1 MRVPLERFRAKWTS
15 VRAQKTRRF
24 NDGDRFPVSLKVG
37 NALVFS
43 TLLLASLLA
52 GPARAQDNAVSAP
65 GWQPTPWADSVFL
78 ESQLFFNL
86 NTPDGRGVSEQQ
98 WVQFVAEVVAPRF
111 PGGLTVLEA
120 QGLAAAPAPAPVP
133 APSPAPA
140 ATPAASGGAST
151 SAAPASAA
159 STSRA
164 STSPASPAPQ
174 AGKGTPA
181 GNGASASNGTSASAG
196 PAAGTASTA
205 SAAPDPAPGALSAAA
220 ALALSR
226 PGTRLLLIV
235 HPNTPD
241 ASAKLGEIKAAYIQR
256 FGQRRV
262 FHVDFPVRVNP

>member
-1 MRVPLERFRAKWTS
+1 MRA
-15 VRAQKTRRF
+15 
-24 NDGDRFPVSLKVG
+24 PVMLS
-37 NALVFS
+37 
-43 TLLLASLLA
+43 LLLAGLLA

-78 ESQLFFNL
+78 ESQLFFSL

-98 WVQFVAEVVAPRF
+98 WVQFVAEIVAPRF

-120 QGLAAAPAPAPVP
+120 QGLAAAPAPAP
-133 APSPAPA
+133 A
-140 ATPAASGGAST
+140 PAASGGAST
-151 SAAPASAA
+151 STAPTSTAPTSA
-159 STSRA
+159 A
-164 STSPASPAPQ
+164 STSPASPVPQ

-181 GNGASASNGTSASAG
+181 GNGPSANNGTSASAA
-196 PAAGTASTA
+196 PSAGTAST
-205 SAAPDPAPGALSAAA
+205 AAPDPAPGALSAAA

>member
-1 MRVPLERFRAKWTS
+1 MSA
-15 VRAQKTRRF
+15 
-24 NDGDRFPVSLKVG
+24 
-37 NALVFS
+37 
-43 TLLLASLLA
+43 LLLAILLA

-78 ESQLFFNL
+78 ESQLFFSL

-98 WVQFVAEVVAPRF
+98 WVQFVAEIVAPRF

-120 QGLAAAPAPAPVP
+120 QGLSAGAPPPVPAPAPMPAAPAVP
-133 APSPAPA
+133 GAPSAPATASPSPAGNGTPAGISAGAASAGPDPAPA
-140 ATPAASGGAST
+140 AS
-151 SAAPASAA
+151 
-159 STSRA
+159 
-164 STSPASPAPQ
+164 
-174 AGKGTPA
+174 
-181 GNGASASNGTSASAG
+181 
-196 PAAGTASTA
+196 
-205 SAAPDPAPGALSAAA
+205 LSAAA

-241 ASAKLGEIKAAYIQR
+241 ATAKLGEIKAAYIQR

>member
-1 MRVPLERFRAKWTS
+1 MRAPRMFA
-15 VRAQKTRRF
+15 
-24 NDGDRFPVSLKVG
+24 P
-37 NALVFS
+37 
-43 TLLLASLLA
+43 LLLAALLA

-78 ESQLFFNL
+78 ESQLFFSL

-98 WVQFVAEVVAPRF
+98 WVQFVAEIVAPRF

-120 QGLAAAPAPAPVP
+120 QGLAGAGAPAP
-133 APSPAPA
+133 
-140 ATPAASGGAST
+140 
-151 SAAPASAA
+151 AAPASAA
-159 STSRA
+159 TGA
-164 STSPASPAPQ
+164 ASPSAAAP
-174 AGKGTPA
+174 AGSGGPA
-181 GNGASASNGTSASAG
+181 GNGTSVGNAA
-196 PAAGTASTA
+196 PAGTASTPA
-205 SAAPDPAPGALSAAA
+205 LAPDPVPAASLSTAA

-241 ASAKLGEIKAAYIQR
+241 ASAKLGEIKSAYIQR

>member
-1 MRVPLERFRAKWTS
+1 MRAPI
-15 VRAQKTRRF
+15 
-24 NDGDRFPVSLKVG
+24 
-37 NALVFS
+37 VFS
-43 TLLLASLLA
+43 LLLAALLA

-78 ESQLFFNL
+78 ESQLFFSL

-98 WVQFVAEVVAPRF
+98 WVQFVAEIVAPRF

-120 QGLAAAPAPAPVP
+120 QGLAAASPPAPAP
-133 APSPAPA
+133 A
-140 ATPAASGGAST
+140 AAPAASGGAST
-151 SAAPASAA
+151 STAPTSTAPTSA
-159 STSRA
+159 A
-164 STSPASPAPQ
+164 STSPASPVPP

-181 GNGASASNGTSASAG
+181 GNGTSASNGPSANAG
-196 PAAGTASTA
+196 PSAGTASTA
-205 SAAPDPAPGALSAAA
+205 VIVPDPAPAASLSAAA

>member
-1 MRVPLERFRAKWTS
+1 MRVPLERFRANRTS
-15 VRAQKTRRF
+15 IRAKKRGRF
-24 NDGDRFPVSLKVG
+24 DPRDG
-37 NALVFS
+37 FS
-43 TLLLASLLA
+43 HSAKAGAASIFSALLLATLLT

-78 ESQLFFNL
+78 ESQLFFSL

-120 QGLAAAPAPAPVP
+120 QGLVAAHP
-133 APSPAPA
+133 PSPAPA
-140 ATPAASGGAST
+140 ASGGAT
-151 SAAPASAA
+151 TAAPPASAAPAS
-159 STSRA
+159 
-164 STSPASPAPQ
+164 PAPP

-181 GNGASASNGTSASAG
+181 GNGTAGSPGASASGAAT
-196 PAAGTASTA
+196 AGTASTA
-205 SAAPDPAPGALSAAA
+205 SAAPDPAPGAALSAAA

-262 FHVDFPVRVNP
+262 FHVDFPVRVIP

>member
-1 MRVPLERFRAKWTS
+1 MRAPI
-15 VRAQKTRRF
+15 
-24 NDGDRFPVSLKVG
+24 
-37 NALVFS
+37 VFS
-43 TLLLASLLA
+43 LLLAALLA

-78 ESQLFFNL
+78 ESQLFFSL

-98 WVQFVAEVVAPRF
+98 WVQFVAEIVAPRF

-120 QGLAAAPAPAPVP
+120 QGLAAASPPAPAP
-133 APSPAPA
+133 A
-140 ATPAASGGAST
+140 AAPAASGGAST
-151 SAAPASAA
+151 STAPTSTAPTSTAPTSA
-159 STSRA
+159 A

-174 AGKGTPA
+174 AGMGTPA
-181 GNGASASNGTSASAG
+181 GNGASVSNGTSASAG
-196 PAAGTASTA
+196 PSAGTAST
-205 SAAPDPAPGALSAAA
+205 AAPDPAPGALSAAA

>member
-1 MRVPLERFRAKWTS
+1 MKMRAPIVLS
-15 VRAQKTRRF
+15 
-24 NDGDRFPVSLKVG
+24 
-37 NALVFS
+37 
-43 TLLLASLLA
+43 LLLAGLLA

-78 ESQLFFNL
+78 ESQLFFSL

-120 QGLAAAPAPAPVP
+120 QGLAAAPTPSPS
-133 APSPAPA
+133 PSPAPA
-140 ATPAASGGAST
+140 PAAAAAASGGAST
-151 SAAPASAA
+151 SAAPASA
-159 STSRA
+159 TS
-164 STSPASPAPQ
+164 SSPTSSSPTSPAPQ
-174 AGKGTPA
+174 TGKGTPA
-181 GNGASASNGTSASAG
+181 GNGTSASNGASTSNG
-196 PAAGTASTA
+196 PTAGTASTA
-205 SAAPDPAPGALSAAA
+205 APAPDPAPAASLSAAA

-256 FGQRRV
+256 FGQR
-262 FHVDFPVRVNP
+262 